1 MLVVAGPG
9 TGKTFVIQ
17 HRVIHL
23 ISRLGVAPEKI
34 LCLTFTEKAAEE
46 MRSRI
51 EDALATAELKGRP
64 DVATFHSF
72 CDKLLREFPVES
84 DRPRDFRI
92 LEGPRLLRFI
102 MKRINS
108 FNLRYFRI
116 RRSAIEFAEEL
127 ERFVSRCHDE
137 LLSTSEAYE
146 RARRMSQEAAND
158 GARQQARLFLELA
171 ECKRMLEEEL
181 EDGHFATF
189 GDLITRSVAL
199 LESHPEV
206 RAKLQER
213 YRHLLVDEFQDDN
226 YAQGR
231 LVSLLAKPS
240 GRVTVVGDDDQSI
253 YRFRGAHPKILKE
266 FEEAWKPHGL
276 KKVVLR
282 QSYRSTPAIVAAS
295 GALIAKSPAHD
306 KAKVILPAEGKEG
319 PPVRIVRTPDSDRQ
333 AAYIADRI
341 EEARRS
347 GVPLRKIAVLFR
359 SMGHSQAVVRA
370 LEAAQ
375 IPAEVVGGG
384 GLFDRREVRDALAW
398 ASFAA
403 NPLKD
408 DLAAFRVLWSPE
420 TGLDPLDIARVTR
433 AAYESKKPVFELARD
448 PTKVPD
454 LSVDAKARLL
464 ELAHRVGKFQG
475 EAREY
480 PAGEALARVIDF
492 ARLKVRLNPDEP
504 EGRRCAKNLALL
516 MELAEHVAADS
527 DHPGLEEFVELVT
540 LMGREGLDLPEAEPD
555 LEEESVKIMTVH
567 QAKGKEFDLV
577 LVPDLIDRRFPP
589 AAHGGLVDDFF
600 VGLHHP
606 ETPEGAREDEE
617 RRLLYV
623 AMTRA
628 ALALELL
635 TFEEHGSGRHA
646 YPSPYLEELGYK
658 DGRAAGAVSPH
669 VEVFEWAPLVRAPRE
684 APYLPETPTIEEL
697 QRDAL
702 GVLTAPTPKD
712 AAAARKHIAI
722 LLARFAAAHT
732 KDGELPAAVREAL
745 APLEAALGTLEVPV
759 PRERAPVHHARPGIR
774 KGTLDLSYS
783 QLNTYERCPR
793 QYMYGSVLNLRGRQT
808 RYALSGN
815 VIHQALENFYKSFK
829 HAKDAK
835 LDDLLALYDAAFASA
850 EFDNELERRQHR
862 EDGLAMM
869 EAFYEEE
876 SKRTTEP
883 VRLEQWFEFELGTVK
898 IRGRIDRIDRHPDGR
913 FEVIDY
919 KTGRV
924 ESRKSYATENLQ
936 LPIYAIA
943 MQEHLK
949 LPLKAATIYS
959 LKEKKRITLNLGED
973 LTPAAIESAKRR
985 ILQIAGHI
993 REGHFEP
1000 KPEPNICAFCEFR
1013 MLCPAS
1019 EAK

>member
-1 MLVVAGPG
+1 MVAGPG

-23 ISRLGVAPEKI
+23 ITKLAVAPEEI

-51 EDALATAELKGRP
+51 EDALAKAGLKGHP
-64 DVATFHSF
+64 NVATFHSF
-72 CDKLLREFPVES
+72 CGKLLREFPVEA
-84 DRPRDFRI
+84 DLPRDFRI

-102 MKRINS
+102 MKRIDS
-108 FNLRYFRI
+108 FNLRHFRI
-116 RRSAIEFAEEL
+116 RRSSIEFAEEL
-127 ERFVSRCHDE
+127 ERFASRCHDE
-137 LLSTSEAYE
+137 SLSTSQAYD
-146 RARRMSQEAAND
+146 RAKRMDEQATSQE
-158 GARQQARLFLELA
+158 ARQQARLFLELA

-181 EDGHFATF
+181 EDGHFATY
-189 GDLITRSVAL
+189 GELITRTVAL
-199 LESHPEV
+199 LDSHPEV
-206 RAKLQER
+206 RAKVQER

-226 YAQGR
+226 FAQGK
-231 LVSLLAKPS
+231 LVALLAQPS

-253 YRFRGAHPKILKE
+253 YRFRGAHPKILRE

-282 QSYRSTPAIVAAS
+282 QSYRSTPAVIAAS

-306 KAKVILPAEGKEG
+306 KAKVLLPAQGKQG
-319 PPVRIVRTPDSDRQ
+319 PPVAIVRTPDSDRQ
-333 AAYIADRI
+333 AAYVAQRLED
-341 EEARRS
+341 ARRA

-375 IPAEVVGGG
+375 IPAEVLGAG

-398 ASFAA
+398 ASFTA

-420 TGLDPLDIARVTR
+420 TGLDPVDIARVTR
-433 AAYESKKPVFELARD
+433 AAYESKKPVFEVVRD
-448 PTKVPD
+448 PTKVND
-454 LSVDAKARLL
+454 LSVEAKARLL
-464 ELAHRVGKFQG
+464 ELAKRVEAFQP

-492 ARLKVRLNPDEP
+492 ARLKLRLNPDLP
-504 EGRRCAKNLALL
+504 DGRRAARNLALL
-516 MELAEHVAADS
+516 LGLAEHVAADS

-555 LEEESVKIMTVH
+555 LEQESVKIMTVH
-567 QAKGKEFDLV
+567 QAKGMEFDLV

-589 AAHGGLVDDFF
+589 SARGGLVDDFF

-606 ETPEGAREDEE
+606 ETPESARQDEE

-628 ALALELL
+628 ALALELV
-635 TFEEHGSGRHA
+635 TFEEHGSGRA
-646 YPSPYLEELGYK
+646 TYPSPYLEELGYK
-658 DGRAAGAVSPH
+658 DGKPAGPISEH
-669 VEVFEWAPLVRAPRE
+669 LEVKEWAPLVAVPEPPPAIGDAP
-684 APYLPETPTIEEL
+684 TVEEL

-712 AAAARKHIAI
+712 AAAARKHIA
-722 LLARFAAAHT
+722 LLLGRFAAAQAHG
-732 KDGELPAAVREAL
+732 GEVPASVREAL
-745 APLEAALGTLEVPV
+745 APLEAVLGPLEVPI
-759 PRERAPVHHARPGIR
+759 PRERAPVHHARPGVR
-774 KGTLDLSYS
+774 KGTLDVSYS

-815 VIHQALENFYKSFK
+815 VIHQVLEEFYKSFK

-869 EAFYEEE
+869 EAFFAEE

-883 VRLEQWFEFELGTVK
+883 VRLEQWFEFDLGTVK
-898 IRGRIDRIDRHPDGR
+898 VRGRIDRIDRHPDGR

-924 ESRKSYATENLQ
+924 ESRKAYATENLQ

-985 ILQIAGHI
+985 ILQIASDI
-993 REGHFEP
+993 REGRFEP
-1000 KPEPNICAFCEFR
+1000 KPEPNNCAFCEFR
-1013 MLCPAS
+1013 ILCPAS
-1019 EAK
+1019 ESK

>member
-1 MLVVAGPG
+1 M
-9 TGKTFVIQ
+9 IQ

-23 ISRLGVAPEKI
+23 ITKLEVPPEKI

-51 EDALATAELKGRP
+51 EDALAKADLKGRP
-64 DVATFHSF
+64 NVATFHSF
-72 CDKLLREFPVES
+72 CDKLLREFPVEA
-84 DRPRDFRI
+84 DLPRDFRI

-102 MKRINS
+102 MKRIDS

-127 ERFVSRCHDE
+127 ERFASRCHDE
-137 LLSTSEAYE
+137 MLSTDEAFA
-146 RARRMSQEAAND
+146 RARRIGEEAATEE
-158 GARQQARLFLELA
+158 ARQQARLFLELA

-181 EDGHFATF
+181 EDGHFATY
-189 GDLITRSVAL
+189 GELITRTVAL
-199 LESHPEV
+199 LEAHPEV

-213 YRHLLVDEFQDDN
+213 FLHLLVDEFQDDN
-226 YAQGR
+226 FAQGR
-231 LVSLLAKPS
+231 LVSLLARPS

-253 YRFRGAHPKILKE
+253 YRFRGAHPKILRE
-266 FEEAWKPHGL
+266 FEDAWRPHGL
-276 KKVVLR
+276 KKVFLK
-282 QSYRSTPAIVAAS
+282 QSYRSTPSIVAMS
-295 GALIAKSPAHD
+295 GSLIAKSPAHD
-306 KAKVILPAEGKEG
+306 KGKVILPAEGKDG
-319 PPVRIVRTPDSDRQ
+319 PPVRVVRTPDSNRQ
-333 AAYIADRI
+333 AAYIAERI
-341 EEARRS
+341 EAARRA
-347 GVPLRKIAVLFR
+347 GVPLRKVAVLFR

-370 LEAAQ
+370 VERAG
-375 IPAEVVGGG
+375 IPAEVVGAG

-398 ASFAA
+398 ASFSA

-420 TGLDPLDIARVTR
+420 TGLDPVDVARVTR
-433 AAYESKKPVFELARD
+433 AASEARKPVFEFVRD

-454 LSVDAKARLL
+454 LSVDAKARLSD
-464 ELAHRVGKFQG
+464 LAGRVEKFQP

-492 ARLKVRLNPDEP
+492 ARLKVRLNPDLP
-504 EGRRCAKNLALL
+504 EGRRSTKNLALL
-516 MELAEHVAADS
+516 MELADHVAADS

-540 LMGREGLDLPEAEPD
+540 LMAREGLDLPEAEPD

-589 AAHGGLVDDFF
+589 AARGGLVDDFF

-628 ALALELL
+628 ALALELV

-646 YPSPYLEELGYK
+646 YPSPYLEELGNK
-658 DGRAAGAVSPH
+658 DGRAPGAIAPH
-669 VEVFEWAPLVRAPRE
+669 LEVAEWAPLLE
-684 APYLPETPTIEEL
+684 APEEEPLLPLTPTIEEL

-702 GVLTAPTPKD
+702 GVLTAPLPKD
-712 AAAARKHIAI
+712 AAAARKHIAA
-722 LLARFAAAHT
+722 LLARFRAAHT
-732 KDGELPAAVREAL
+732 REGEVPAAVREAL
-745 APLEAALGTLEVPV
+745 APLEAALGPLEVLS
-759 PRERAPVHHARPGIR
+759 PRERAPVHHARPGVK
-774 KGTLDLSYS
+774 KGVLELSYS
-783 QLNTYERCPR
+783 QLNNYERCPR
-793 QYMYGSVLNLRGRQT
+793 QYMYGNVLNLRGRQT

-815 VIHQALENFYKSFK
+815 VIHQVLEQFYKSFK

-850 EFDNELERRQHR
+850 EFDSELERRQHR
-862 EDGLAMM
+862 EDGQAMM
-869 EAFYEEE
+869 EAFFAEE

-883 VRLEQWFEFELGTVK
+883 VRLEQWFEFDLGTVK
-898 IRGRIDRIDRHPDGR
+898 VRGRIDRIDRHPDGR

-924 ESRKSYATENLQ
+924 ESRKAYATENLQ

-949 LPLKAATIYS
+949 LPLKAATIYA
-959 LKEKKRITLNLGED
+959 LKERKRITLNLGED
-973 LTPAAIESAKRR
+973 LTPSAIESAKRR
-985 ILQIAGHI
+985 ILEIAAHI
-993 REGHFEP
+993 REGQFEP